1 MIEGVIAKEL
11 ITFSDERGYFREIIR
26 ESDDFFG
33 EGFGQWSHSLV
44 HEGVAKAWHIHKIQ
58 TDWLYLVTG
67 AMKVGLYDTRED
79 SATHG
84 ETTEILLG
92 DFYKTQ
98 VIKIPPGIAHGYKV
112 LQGPAHVIYITSHTY
127 NPDDELRIPH
137 DDPKIGYD
145 WVSAPKIT

>member
-1 MIEGVIAKEL
+1 MIEGVITKEL
-11 ITFSDERGYFREIIR
+11 VTFSDERGYFREIIR
-26 ESDDFFG
+26 ESDDFFS

-79 SATHG
+79 SVTHG
-84 ETTEILLG
+84 ETMEILLG

-112 LQGPAHVIYITSHTY
+112 LQGPANVIYITSHTY

-145 WVSAPKIT
+145 WVSGPKVT